1 MTDTLETDIA
11 IVGAGIA
18 GVGLAA
24 EVTGDYRVVLLEQE
38 SRPAYHSSGRS
49 LAIFLRNYG
58 NAVIRV
64 LNAASAPMFDN
75 PDRQLFPTSL
85 IRQRGALFVANEEGL
100 GQHEKLL
107 ASADG
112 LQPMSADEAVA
123 MVPILRRDAIAAA
136 AYEADAQDIDV
147 NTLFEGWLR
156 KARAAGAAILTDT
169 PLLRAERVG
178 GKWRIET
185 PKATIVADVL
195 VNAAGAWAD
204 TVATRCGLKPLGIQP
219 LRRSVAIL
227 PAPENFDSSRWP
239 LVDDSAESWYF
250 KPEAGKLYVSPSEE
264 TPVDAHDAYAD
275 DMILAEGLHRFEQAT
290 TYTVTRMERSWAG
303 LRSFAPDRTPVVG
316 FAQDTGFF
324 WLAGQGGY
332 GIQTSP
338 ALSRLAGQLIRRAEP
353 DPALL
358 PILDHLSPNRF
369 STEKDFQ

>member
-1 MTDTLETDIA
+1 MADTLETDIA

-24 EVTGDYRVVLLEQE
+24 DIAGDFRVVLLEQE
-38 SRPAYHSSGRS
+38 SRPAFHSTGRS
-49 LAIFLRNYG
+49 MAIFLRNYG
-58 NAVIRV
+58 NAVIRT
-64 LNAASAPMFDN
+64 LNVASAPMFET
-75 PDRQLFPTSL
+75 PDPKLFPTPL
-85 IRQRGALFVANEEGL
+85 IQQRGALFVAREDGL
-100 GQHEKLL
+100 SHHEKLL

-112 LQPMSADEAVA
+112 LKSISADQAVA
-123 MVPILRRDAIAAA
+123 MVPILRREAIAAA

-147 NTLFEGWLR
+147 NTLFEGWQR
-156 KARAAGAAILTDT
+156 KARNQGARMLTDA

-185 PKATIVADVL
+185 PHQIVVADII

-204 TVATRCGLKPLGIQP
+204 TVATRCGLSPLGVQP
-219 LRRSVAIL
+219 MRRSIAVL
-227 PAPENFDSSRWP
+227 PAPENHDSSRWP

-264 TPVDAHDAYAD
+264 TPVEPHDAYAD
-275 DMILAEGLHRFEQAT
+275 DMILAEGLDRFEQAT

-316 FAQDTGFF
+316 FDRDSGFF

-338 ALSRLAGQLIRRAEP
+338 ALSRLAGQLIRRTEP
-353 DPALL
+353 DAAFL
-358 PILDHLSPNRF
+358 PILAALSPNRF
-369 STEKDFQ
+369 ST